1 MEDNMLKSWKLKEV
15 VLVSVLSVVF
25 AVVYLLFVHIGNL
38 WAGLIGPIAY
48 EWIFGIWFIVSII
61 SAYIIR
67 KPGAAFIS
75 EVMAATIEMLI
86 GNAIGPR
93 IILVGI
99 VQGLGAEAVFAMTG
113 YRRYELWVLMLAGFG
128 SAVTSFVYTYF
139 MSGFAMLEPGYVA
152 TMFGLRAVSGMVIA
166 GIGGKLLSDL
176 LLKTGS
182 LRGYAIAR
190 SGNVHG

>member
-1 MEDNMLKSWKLKEV
+1 MLKSWKLKEV

>member
-1 MEDNMLKSWKLKEV
+1 MLKSWKLKEV

-139 MSGFAMLEPGYVA
+139 MSGFEMLEPGYVA

-190 SGNVHG
+190 SRNVHG

>member
-1 MEDNMLKSWKLKEV
+1 MLKSWKLKEV

-190 SGNVHG
+190 SGNIHG

>member
-1 MEDNMLKSWKLKEV
+1 MLKSWKLKEV
-15 VLVSVLSVVF
+15 VLVSILSVVF

>member
-1 MEDNMLKSWKLKEV
+1 MLKSWKLKEV

-139 MSGFAMLEPGYVA
+139 MSGFAVLEPGYVA

>member
-1 MEDNMLKSWKLKEV
+1 MLKSWKLKEV

-67 KPGAAFIS
+67 KPGVAFIS

>member
-1 MEDNMLKSWKLKEV
+1 MLKSWKLKEV

-190 SGNVHG
+190 SGKVHG

>member
-1 MEDNMLKSWKLKEV
+1 MLKSWKLKEV

-166 GIGGKLLSDL
+166 GVGGKLLSDL